1 MLVKFYAKDLLK
13 LVDRN
18 VDIITDNIEYLIFKP
33 KPFWPWQDKSRYH
46 EYRMEKENMKNK
58 LSRLKKYQKALTDSL
73 VSNSDQDYLVELAH
87 YEYADIS
94 TSNCD

>member
-1 MLVKFYAKDLLK
+1 MIVKFYAKDLLK

-18 VDIITDNIEYLIFKP
+18 VEIVTDNINYFIP
-33 KPFWPWQDKSRYH
+33 RSKPFWPWQDKSLY
-46 EYRMEKENMKNK
+46 YRDKMALTNAENK
-58 LSRLKKYQKALTDSL
+58 LCRLKKYQKALTNSL

-94 TSNCD
+94 TSSYN